1 MSIFRYISR
10 LAPASILWGLLLC
23 LPVFCAAQNTGK
35 RLILKDGSYQVVT
48 RYEIKGDRVRYISA
62 ERGGGWEELPKALVD
77 WPATEKWNKEHAPG
91 AKPAEQAGAASNQS
105 AAQIDQEE
113 QQERA
118 DELARMPFVAPGLRL
133 PDESGVWVMD
143 TFHDTPELMRIEQS
157 NGNINEDTGHN
168 IVRAAI
174 NPLGGAK
181 EPVRL
186 NGARAKVQLHVNEPV
201 IFVSLTTDDSI
212 VPGNALEIDTHGAS
226 AAKDKNSYSS
236 PASRYA
242 IVRAQV
248 RRNLRVVGEM
258 KISML
263 GKVTNSEDVVETTA
277 QVLPGGHWLKVTPK
291 APLSFGEYALM
302 ELLAPGEVNLDVWD
316 FGVDPTAPENQH
328 ALSPVGA
335 GH

>member
-1 MSIFRYISR
+1 M
-10 LAPASILWGLLLC
+10 LLL
-23 LPVFCAAQNTGK
+23 LPFYCPAQDPGK

-48 RYEIKGDRVRYISA
+48 RYEVKGDRVRYISA
-62 ERGGGWEELPKALVD
+62 ERGGDWEELPKELVD
-77 WPATEKWNKEHAPG
+77 WPATEKWNKQHA
-91 AKPAEQAGAASNQS
+91 AGAATPTDDQT
-105 AAQIDQEE
+105 AAQIDQQE

-143 TFHDTPELMRIEQS
+143 TYHGTPELVRVHQS

-168 IVRAAI
+168 ILRAAI
-174 NPLGGAK
+174 NPLGSAK

-186 NGARAKVQLHVNEPV
+186 NGARAKVQLHVSEPV
-201 IFVSLTTDDSI
+201 LFISLTTNDSI
-212 VPGNALEIDTHGAS
+212 VPDNAMVIDTHGSGAE
-226 AAKDKNSYSS
+226 KDKNTYSS

-248 RRNLRVVGEM
+248 RRNLRTIGEM

-263 GKVTNSEDVVETTA
+263 GKVTSSEDVVETTA

-291 APLSFGEYALM
+291 EPLSFGEYALM
-302 ELLAPGEVNLDVWD
+302 ELLSPGEVNLDVWD

-328 ALSPVGA
+328 ALSPVVPLQ
-335 GH
+335 